1 MSEWD
6 ADLERDVD
14 LEAAWFWRFIGGRYP
29 KDILSLGFDPNTPEP
44 STGKTALIFAAREG
58 HSHLVALLMGLQSRR
73 VDPNLTDNDGTTA
86 LMIAAQRGHDN
97 VVSML
102 LNDPRVDP
110 NLTNGKGQTAYML
123 AIENNHP
130 QVVSTMS
137 KDSRVNK

>member
-6 ADLERDVD
+6 AVLRRDVD
-14 LEAAWFWRFIGGRYP
+14 LDAAWFWPIINGRDP
-29 KDILSLGFDPNTPEP
+29 KDILSLGFDPNTPDP
-44 STGKTALIFAAREG
+44 TTGKTALIFAAREG
-58 HSHLVALLMGLQSRR
+58 HSHLVVLLM
-73 VDPNLTDNDGTTA
+73 VEPNLTDNDGMTV

-102 LNDPRVDP
+102 LDDQHVDP
-110 NLTNGKGQTAYML
+110 NLTNGKHQTAYML

-130 QVVSTMS
+130 QVISTMS